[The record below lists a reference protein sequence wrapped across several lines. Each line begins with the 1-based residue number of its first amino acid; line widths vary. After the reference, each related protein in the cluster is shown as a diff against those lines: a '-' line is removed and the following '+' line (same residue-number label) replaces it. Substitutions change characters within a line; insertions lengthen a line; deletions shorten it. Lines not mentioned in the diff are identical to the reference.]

1 MLPHG
6 VHVVPIGEW
15 ADEDVLDELGIDLW
29 ATTDRADM
37 LFDRA
42 EIRFSSYEEVRYGA
56 VYGEDVVG
64 AATLGMNRDGNGG
77 CEFTFSVVVDD
88 EWQRQGIARYLVNT
102 VMADASGEALSC
114 EYAMFRVWVVD
125 PRMALLLEDLGFES
139 DGIEWTLDSPHMSRP
154 MIQS

>member
-1 MLPHG
+1 MLPPG
-6 VHVVPIGEW
+6 VLIVSLKDDDG
-15 ADEDVLDELGIDLW
+15 DDDVEMGFDLW
-29 ATTDRADM
+29 QTVDRADA

-42 EIRFSSYEEVRYGA
+42 GIRFSSYEDVRYGA
-56 VYGEDVVG
+56 IYGDAVVG
-64 AATLGMNRDGNGG
+64 AATFGVNRDADGG

-88 EWQRQGIARYLVNT
+88 DWQRQGIARHLVNI
-102 VMADASGEALSC
+102 AIDDAVAEAEAC
-114 EYAMFRVWVVD
+114 DYAMFRVWVVD